1 MRVAGRT
8 WFALLVVTA
17 GCASPAKQF
26 NQKGVTAFN
35 QGQYGIA
42 REEFLQAA
50 NRDPMDAD
58 AFYNLGSTY
67 HRLCQ
72 RSDAEWQYTHCIA
85 LDPKHAKCHHALA
98 VLMLEQNRADDAHAL
113 VRRWIGNAPGSP
125 DPLVELAWLEK
136 QAGRTDEAY
145 RDLQQAI
152 ALDPRH
158 TRALAELAS
167 LYEGSNQNDRAL
179 VLYQRALV
187 ANPAH
192 PELAKKVADLRGSST
207 IAPTPPAQSPSVI
220 ARNPAATQSAR
231 DLRYDYR
238 Q

>member
-1 MRVAGRT
+1 
-8 WFALLVVTA
+8 LLVVTS

-35 QGQYGIA
+35 QGQYGVA

-50 NRDPMDAD
+50 NRDPLDAD

-67 HRLCQ
+67 HRLGQ
-72 RSDAEWQYTHCIA
+72 RTDAEWQYTHCLA
-85 LDPKHAKCHHALA
+85 LDPKHSKCHHALA
-98 VLMLEQNRADDAHAL
+98 VLLLEQNRPDEAHAL

-136 QAGRTDEAY
+136 QSGRSEEAY

-167 LYEGSNQNDRAL
+167 LYENSNQNDRAL
-179 VLYQRALV
+179 VLYQRALT
-187 ANPAH
+187 ANPDH
-192 PELAKKVADLRGSST
+192 PELARKVAELRGSST
-207 IAPTPPAQSPSVI
+207 VTPSRSSQQPSVI
-220 ARNPAATQSAR
+220 AKNPAPGPTQSAR
-231 DLRYDYR
+231 DLRYEYR